1 MTRVN
6 RASVGGGESLPA
18 TAAIR
23 LELLLVPGSAANQ
36 SSQRHES
43 TAEQSQANFHRGHP
57 FDGVAEC
64 ERPRARESTEY
75 ITGGEDCQDKSQ
87 PM

>member
-6 RASVGGGESLPA
+6 RDLGGGESLPA

-23 LELLLVPGSAANQ
+23 LELLLVPRSAADD
-36 SSQRHES
+36 SRQRHES
-43 TAEQSQANFHRGHP
+43 TAEQKQANLHRNHP
-57 FDGVAEC
+57 FRGVG
-64 ERPRARESTEY
+64 ERPRARESSEY
-75 ITGGEDCQDKSQ
+75 ITGGADCQDKSQ